1 MFSVFASSFY
11 YQRRQRRFF
20 LCTLALLSGL
30 LLLFWLQPS
39 MLLAKD
45 ETESAAVGAAGDA
58 KLQTEAQ
65 PAIDFSGNRAL
76 SDSTLRSRAA
86 EELEK
91 FARHDFREADAED
104 AAFEMELAYRS
115 EGYAFAKVDYAI
127 EKKDAA
133 VRLHFSVQEGP
144 RVTIGNILFKGN
156 SAIGSEELLARFASG
171 ENMAPRIGQPFV
183 ESAVDEAVSNIRDLY
198 YARGYTDIRV
208 GPPDYTFSADRST
221 VTIMVPIREGVRF
234 IVRSI
239 DNRGDIP
246 SGLDAPLKEIENALI
261 GKPYLFRVKLALQN
275 RLLELYGNHGFPD
288 ADVRIKEEKHDNG
301 DVTLSVTIKS
311 GPRVIISGLRIVG
324 NDKTR
329 ESFIAAKVALRPGE
343 PFNLAKKRASF
354 RNLYRTGLFSRVDI
368 VLEPDPENPARRQ
381 LLITVE
387 EAPSREL
394 YGEVGWGSYELLRMK
409 AGFKE
414 KNLLGS
420 GRSIRTEIG
429 ASLKNEEIRAAV
441 TDPSFLARDLRA
453 DLPVYF
459 KRREE
464 PSFVR
469 QESGLNFNLS
479 KALPHDM
486 TITTGYQYRRTS
498 IRSLDIDIG
507 AEPDVS
513 NDYNFASIAL
523 QLSSDTR
530 NDIFLPTSGY
540 SAFIAGEYADDTI
553 GSEIKLAKITGGLRY
568 FLPVRKGT
576 VLGFRYDSGFVIPI
590 RDQITIPFGERF
602 YNGGEN
608 TVRSFRQD
616 RLGPRD
622 ASGEPV
628 GGNAYNVINVE
639 LRQIIAR
646 KFSCSL
652 FYDLGNIAPNRTR
665 VEEGRD
671 PYTSRTELIN
681 DTFTDYFSGFRS
693 AIGMGLQYLLPVG
706 PARLDF
712 AFNPGRDKNRHEDD
726 FVIHFSI
733 GMAF

>member
-1 MFSVFASSFY
+1 MFSVFASNFY
-11 YQRRQRRFF
+11 YRRRQRRSF
-20 LCTLALLSGL
+20 LFTLALLSGL
-30 LLLFWLQPS
+30 LLVSWLHPAILPA
-39 MLLAKD
+39 MD
-45 ETESAAVGAAGDA
+45 ETDSTADRAAADL
-58 KLQTEAQ
+58 KPQTEARL
-65 PAIDFSGNRAL
+65 AIDFSGNRAL

-91 FARHDFREADAED
+91 FARLNFREADAED

-133 VRLHFSVQEGP
+133 IRLYFTVQEGP
-144 RVTIGNILFKGN
+144 RVIIKNILFKGN
-156 SAIGSEELLARFASG
+156 SATSSDELLARFASG
-171 ENMAPRIGQPFV
+171 ENMAPRTGQPFV

-198 YARGYTDIRV
+198 YARGFTDIRV
-208 GPPDYTFSADRST
+208 GPPEYNFSADRST
-221 VTIMVPIREGVRF
+221 VTIMVVIREGVRF
-234 IVRSI
+234 IVKSI
-239 DNRGDIP
+239 DNQGDIP
-246 SGLDAPLKEIENALI
+246 AGLDAPLKKIEDELI
-261 GKPYLFRVKLALQN
+261 GNPYLFRVKLALQN
-275 RLLELYGNHGFPD
+275 RIIELYGNHGFPD
-288 ADVRIKEEKHDNG
+288 TDVRIKEEKHGTG
-301 DVTLSVTIKS
+301 DVALSVTIES
-311 GPRVIISGLRIVG
+311 GPQVTISGLRIVG

-329 ESFIAAKVALRPGE
+329 EAFIAAKVTLRPGE

-354 RNLYRTGLFSRVDI
+354 RNLYRTGLFTRVDI
-368 VLEPDPENPARRQ
+368 DLEPDPENPARRQ
-381 LLITVE
+381 LLIKVE

-420 GRSIRTEIG
+420 GRSIRTEVG
-429 ASLKNEEIRAAV
+429 ASFKNEEIRAAV
-441 TDPSFLARDLRA
+441 TDPSFLDSEIRA

-464 PSFVR
+464 PSFIR
-469 QESGLNFNLS
+469 QESGLTFNLS
-479 KALPHDM
+479 KSLQHDM

-498 IRSLDIDIG
+498 IRALDIDIG
-507 AEPDVS
+507 TEPVVT
-513 NDYNFASIAL
+513 NDYNFASMVL
-523 QLSSDTR
+523 QLSRDTR

-540 SAFIAGEYADDTI
+540 SSFIAGEYADDLL
-553 GSEIKLAKITGGLRY
+553 GSEVKLAKVTGGLRY
-568 FLPVRKGT
+568 FLPLRKGT

-616 RLGPRD
+616 RLGPKD

-639 LRQIIAR
+639 LRQIISR

-665 VEEGRD
+665 IEEGKE

-681 DTFTDYFSGFRS
+681 DTFTDYFNGFRS
-693 AIGMGLQYLLPVG
+693 AVGLGLQYLLPVG

-712 AFNPGRDKNRHEDD
+712 AFNPDRDKNRHEDD
-726 FVIHFSI
+726 LVIHFSI